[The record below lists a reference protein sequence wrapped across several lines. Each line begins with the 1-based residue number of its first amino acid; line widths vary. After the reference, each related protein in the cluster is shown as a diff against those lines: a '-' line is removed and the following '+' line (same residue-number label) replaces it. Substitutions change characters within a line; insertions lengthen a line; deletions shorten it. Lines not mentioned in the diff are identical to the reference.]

1 MNDSC
6 YSLKAS
12 RGRGKSQLSVITK
25 VVPMLD
31 QFHLTC
37 HPHIEDVID
46 MKADD
51 IVDIATLLGMGE
63 ESWALVRMNLFKE
76 LCQ

>member
-1 MNDSC
+1 
-6 YSLKAS
+6 
-12 RGRGKSQLSVITK
+12 
-25 VVPMLD
+25 MLD